1 MSLDISGK
9 EGRGARTVVPVAE
22 QIENAYAGIKLNKA
36 HYYIMAMLLLGVF
49 FDSLEQNA
57 VGVTGPV
64 LRKYWNLNTGDIGF
78 LNTVTF
84 TMVALGRLLTG
95 AIADQFGRRTLL
107 IANLVNFAFGSLLC
121 LRTSLCTSCSGDL
134 LPALGSRD
142 APFLG
147 SAGQDR

>member
-22 QIENAYAGIKLNKA
+22 QIENAYAGIKINKA

-64 LRKYWNLNTGDIGF
+64 LRKFWNLNTGDIGF

-95 AIADQFGRRTLL
+95 AIADQFGRRLT
-107 IANLVNFAFGSLLC
+107 
-121 LRTSLCTSCSGDL
+121 
-134 LPALGSRD
+134 
-142 APFLG
+142 
-147 SAGQDR
+147 